1 MSSKGIFITFE
12 GIDGCGK
19 STQAKLLLEYLN
31 GCGKNTILVR
41 EPGGTTIS
49 EEIRQ
54 VLLSTDRRELTDRT
68 EVLLMVASRAQLTDE
83 TIVPNLESGK
93 CVIADRYID
102 STVAYQGGGRGIDIS
117 WLHKLNQFATE
128 RLVPNIT
135 FFVDILPEEAARRKQ
150 TDSDRIEEG
159 GVEFQ
164 AKVREVYMSLA
175 EKESNRIIVMN
186 GYDSV
191 EEIHQKIIEEINRRN
206 IVG

>member
-1 MSSKGIFITFE
+1 
-12 GIDGCGK
+12 
-19 STQAKLLLEYLN
+19 
-31 GCGKNTILVR
+31 
-41 EPGGTTIS
+41 
-49 EEIRQ
+49 
-54 VLLSTDRRELTDRT
+54 
-68 EVLLMVASRAQLTDE
+68 
-83 TIVPNLESGK
+83 
-93 CVIADRYID
+93 
-102 STVAYQGGGRGIDIS
+102 
-117 WLHKLNQFATE
+117 
-128 RLVPNIT
+128 LVPNIT